1 MQVLINAIDKAVRA
15 GVYNLEETA
24 TILNEIN
31 KMSALTKAQTEAK
44 AIEVAKVQ
52 ETKGVKK

>member
-24 TILNEIN
+24 NILNEIN

-44 AIEVAKVQ
+44 AVEVAKTQ
-52 ETKGVKK
+52 KTKAVKK